1 MLPLPSSLP
10 SSCGRPICTTNL
22 TDCIRLC
29 DENRKISV
37 IFLCNLLVLLFHTFP
52 VRYRPSS
59 TLALYMLFL
68 AAFTLRRLFGTML
81 RRAPKRLCTNAVSG
95 TRFCHGYCQAAR
107 RNTKGKDMLCW
118 RYVCFYFPGCRI
130 ARSYNHHSPLF
141 QMDLVLDDHKLERNK
156 AGLGFPSNY
165 DLSAKFNL
173 SFSDS
178 IT

>member
-1 MLPLPSSLP
+1 MKIGKYLSFSSAISSFYSSILSPCDIAHLLPWPCICYFWQHSPSGA
-10 SSCGRPICTTNL
+10 SSVRCSDVR
-22 TDCIRLC
+22 
-29 DENRKISV
+29 RKD
-37 IFLCNLLVLLFHTFP
+37 
-52 VRYRPSS
+52 
-59 TLALYMLFL
+59 
-68 AAFTLRRLFGTML
+68 
-81 RRAPKRLCTNAVSG
+81 CTNAVSG